1 MTEPLRYYPADLL
14 GFEKVLWELSG
25 MTLSGGQTAS
35 GVMPVARI
43 DGGGLWKSTL
53 TAVGVYTADRRRAF
67 RAFSAIAD
75 GGAQP
80 IILPCI
86 ETYDAPWPIVN
97 GAPQRALPASP
108 HSDGS
113 TFSDGTS
120 YDNSMIAAKVTVQAA
135 LRATSLIVQMI
146 AGDNFHGGEHFAI
159 DHPTNRWRLYRV
171 RTAVLNTDGTW
182 AITFRPPLREAIP
195 LGTFLEFDRPK
206 CVMRLA
212 RPDAMDTT
220 FETFWFAQVSPDF
233 IEAFPPFP

>member
-97 GAPQRALPASP
+97 GAPQRSLPASP

-113 TFSDGTS
+113 TFSDGSS
-120 YDNSMIAAKVTVQAA
+120 YDNSMIEAKVTVAA
-135 LRATSLIVQMI
+135 ILRATSLTVQMI
-146 AGDNFHGGEHFAI
+146 AGDAFHGGEKFAI
-159 DHPTNRWRLYRV
+159 DHPNNRWRLYSV
-171 RTAVLNTDGTW
+171 RTAVQNTDGTW
-182 AITFRPPLREAIP
+182 ALTFRPPLREAVS

-206 CVMRLA
+206 SVMRLA
-212 RPDAMDTT
+212 TADAMDVE
-220 FETFWFAQVSPDF
+220 FETFWRGSPTVSF